1 MSNVIQVELIDTH
14 AHLDSSDYNRDR
26 AAVIAQAFAERI
38 GVITV
43 GADIESSAAAV
54 KLAERYRCI
63 WAAVGVHPHDAKM
76 LAPSGMERLRAMARQ
91 DSVVAIGEIG
101 LDYYRD
107 LSPRNVQ
114 RQAFVDQIELAGE
127 LNLPV
132 IVHNRESTKDMLAIL
147 RKHRPKRGV
156 IHSFLGDRS
165 LAEEFIALGLYLGIG
180 GPLTFDKNNI
190 LREAVAAA
198 PLDRILIETDCP
210 YLTPVPHRGKR
221 NEPAYVRYVAEEI
234 ARLKEMTLQQVLHA
248 TTKTASTV
256 FSLSISQRCDNT
268 V

>member
-1 MSNVIQVELIDTH
+1 MPDTKAIELIDTH

-26 AAVIAQAFAERI
+26 AAVIADAFAAKI

-54 KLAERYRCI
+54 KLAERHRCI
-63 WAAVGVHPHDAKM
+63 WAAVGVHPHDAKT
-76 LAPSGMERLRAMARQ
+76 LDPAGMERLRAMAKQ
-91 DSVVAIGEIG
+91 SSVVAIGEIG

-114 RQAFVDQIELAGE
+114 RQAFVDQIELADE
-127 LNLPV
+127 LELPV

-147 RKHRPKRGV
+147 RNHRPKSGV
-156 IHSFLGDRS
+156 IHSFLGDRA
-165 LAEEFIALGLYLGIG
+165 LAEEFIDLGFHLGIG
-180 GPLTFDKNNI
+180 GPLTFDKNEI

-210 YLTPVPHRGKR
+210 YLTPVPYRGKR

-234 ARLKEMTLQQVLHA
+234 ARLKDITFEQVAQA
-248 TTKTASTV
+248 TTQNAVTL
-256 FSLSISQRCDNT
+256 FSIPLA
-268 V
+268 